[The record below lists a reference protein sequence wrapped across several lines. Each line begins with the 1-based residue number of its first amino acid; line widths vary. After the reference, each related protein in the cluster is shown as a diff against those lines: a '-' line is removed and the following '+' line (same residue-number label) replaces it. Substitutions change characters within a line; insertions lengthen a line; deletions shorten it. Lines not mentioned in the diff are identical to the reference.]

1 MRMTKM
7 SKMEVPEKLTVDWL
21 LDNVDLEFE
30 WYTPSELAFE
40 FMNFLR
46 LVLGEE
52 PENTNPYAHYFL
64 IDTIF
69 GQDSVKPYFEARGI
83 DWEEVKGRTAVL
95 CCREFSKS
103 TLIGTFLALY
113 MAWKG
118 TLPGYGKVNY
128 GLYIGDSMRNNV
140 KTTMETIEQVYYESA
155 WLQTQ
160 FEAARFTDE
169 LVELYRL
176 PRKKKEIAAYR
187 AIVEAGKKVTEV
199 PGRAKRKF
207 VMKGVGALTG
217 TRGTRSALQRPQFA
231 IFDDLV
237 PSESDA
243 NSDTVLANIES
254 TIESDVLN
262 ALHGGG
268 SFAIIIGTPY
278 NKKDP
283 VYKRIESGAWAPVV
297 FPVCKEI
304 RLDMKENEFV
314 GVWED
319 RHSYKNVMKRYRDA
333 VKNNAT
339 RNFMQE
345 MMLRI
350 TSEEDRVIKD
360 SYLNWAKRRDILKN
374 AQAYNWYITTD
385 YTTSGKKGNDFSGA
399 AVWAVSNNDDRIL
412 VDIVLKKMDMEEQYQ
427 TTFDLVNRYTRHG
440 QYMEV
445 GVEVDGQQ
453 KAHIYSLQK
462 KMMTEGEYF
471 TLACEKG
478 KSEPGITS
486 RKGKTSKHDRFKLA
500 VPLFQTGKIWICE
513 ELKGTPDLEELLEEL
528 RFVTIEGFGSKHDD
542 GCDLVSMMVNM
553 DIRKPGK
560 DREAYVPA
568 IIPKGEEDFWDDGE
582 DFGSSSNYF
591 F

>member
-1 MRMTKM
+1 M

>member
-1 MRMTKM
+1 
-7 SKMEVPEKLTVDWL
+7 VPEKLTVDWL